1 MRLSHLLPIA
11 FLALS
16 ACNSTTVAPTS
27 AAFAPSPTT
36 STTAGPGS
44 SLPSA
49 DIAGEVFGKACLAA
63 QPDFQN
69 TAPAL
74 ASLGFVQNSETGT
87 YYSPQYNMSLKL
99 FEREVNKE
107 CSIVFATDGN
117 AEATARAFGEAA
129 AANGNG
135 KTGDVRVRFQ
145 PVGDQ
150 TYINARIITP
160 Q

>member
-1 MRLSHLLPIA
+1 MRLLYVLPIA
-11 FLALS
+11 ALALS
-16 ACNSTTVAPTS
+16 ACNGTTSTPTP
-27 AAFAPSPTT
+27 AVFAPSPTT
-36 STTAGPGS
+36 SATAGPGQAS
-44 SLPSA
+44 PSA
-49 DIAGEVFGKACLAA
+49 NLAGEVFGKACLAA
-63 QPDFQN
+63 QPSYQN

-74 ASLGFVQNSETGT
+74 ASFGFVQNSGTGT
-87 YYSPQYNMSLKL
+87 YYSPNYNMSLKL
-99 FEREVNKE
+99 FDRDTNYE
-107 CSIVFATDGN
+107 CSIVFVTDGN

-145 PVGDQ
+145 PVGGQ